1 MSRDGWPARALVYYI
16 PPAMKIGLVGYPG
29 SGKSS
34 VFSALTGQTVETG
47 YGSGGRAHLG
57 VVKVPDHR
65 VDALSALFKPRKTTY
80 AEITFSDVGGGHGE
94 GIDRGALNG
103 MREMDALCQV
113 LRAFP
118 DPTGSAGDP
127 LREMAGLE
135 TETILADL
143 ELVEKRLARL
153 AKEKGDPREIE
164 LMKRLD
170 AALGAETALR
180 NVELSESERRMMSG
194 YRFLSQKPLLLV
206 LNVPEGQAAAPP
218 PAALVQAAAKR
229 RLGLVV
235 LSAQVEMD
243 IAQMPD
249 EEQKEFLSS
258 LGLREPAVNRF
269 IHAAF
274 ELIDLVSMLTSGPD
288 ECRAWPI
295 PRGTAAPRAAGK
307 IHSDIERGFIRAE
320 VVRWDDLVAMG
331 SEAKCRDAGKLR
343 VEGKDYI
350 VQDGDVVNFRFN
362 V

>member
-1 MSRDGWPARALVYYI
+1 
-16 PPAMKIGLVGYPG
+16 MKIGLVGYPG

-34 VFSALTGQTVETG
+34 VFSALTGQAVETG

-57 VVKVPDHR
+57 VVKVPDQR
-65 VDALSALFKPRKTTY
+65 VDALSALYRPRKTTY

-94 GIDRGALNG
+94 GIDRAALNG
-103 MREMDALCQV
+103 MREVDALCQV
-113 LRAFP
+113 LRGFP
-118 DPTGSAGDP
+118 DAAGAAADP
-127 LREMAGLE
+127 LREIGGLE

-153 AKEKGDPREIE
+153 VKEKGDPREID
-164 LMKRLD
+164 LMKRLEE
-170 AALGAETALR
+170 ALGRETSIR
-180 NVELSESERRMMSG
+180 NVELGEADRRMMTG

-206 LNVPEGQAAAPP
+206 LNVPESQVSAPPAPALVDAAA
-218 PAALVQAAAKR
+218 QR

-243 IAQMPD
+243 IAQMPPS
-249 EEQKEFLSS
+249 EQKEFLAS
-258 LGLREPAVNRF
+258 LGLGEPAVHRF

-274 ELIDLVSMLTSGPD
+274 QLIDLVSMLTAGPD

-295 PRGTAAPRAAGK
+295 PRGTPAPRAAGK

-320 VVRWDDLVAMG
+320 VVRWDDLVALG
-331 SEAKCRDAGKLR
+331 SEAKCREVGKLR

>member
-1 MSRDGWPARALVYYI
+1 
-16 PPAMKIGLVGYPG
+16 MKIGLVGYPG

-57 VVKVPDHR
+57 VVKVPDER
-65 VDALSALFKPRKTTY
+65 VDALAGLFRPRKTTY
-80 AEITFSDVGGGHGE
+80 AEIAFSDVGGGHGD
-94 GIDRGALNG
+94 GIDRAALNG

-118 DPTGSAGDP
+118 DAVGDAGDP
-127 LREMAGLE
+127 MRELAGLE

-153 AKEKGDPREIE
+153 LKERGDARETE
-164 LMKRLD
+164 LMKRLE
-170 AALGAETALR
+170 AELGSENALR
-180 NVELSESERRMMSG
+180 NVELSEADRRLISG

-206 LNVPEGQAAAPP
+206 LNVPEAHASAAPP
-218 PAALVQAAAKR
+218 AELVEAATR
-229 RLGLVV
+229 RKLGLVA

-243 IAQMPD
+243 IAQMPPD
-249 EEQKEFLSS
+249 DQKEFLAS
-258 LGLREPAVNRF
+258 LGVTEPAVKRF
-269 IHAAF
+269 VRAAF
-274 ELIDLVSMLTSGPD
+274 DLIDLVSMLTAGPD

-295 PRGTAAPRAAGK
+295 PRGSQAPRAAGK

-320 VVRWDDLVAMG
+320 VVRWDDLIALG
-331 SEAKCRDAGKLR
+331 SEAKCRDVGKLR
-343 VEGKDYI
+343 VEGKEYV